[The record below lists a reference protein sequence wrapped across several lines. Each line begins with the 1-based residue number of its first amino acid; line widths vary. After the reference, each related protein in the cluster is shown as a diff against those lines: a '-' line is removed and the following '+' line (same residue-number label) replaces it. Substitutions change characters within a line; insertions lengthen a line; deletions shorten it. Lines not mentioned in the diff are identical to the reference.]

1 MEEYSTDNF
10 PYKTYFT
17 KSSDVME
24 KIKNIKNNIPSYSDK
39 PYRFTAI
46 SNKLGL
52 VNGKYYD
59 KYIKIITP
67 ESAYEQVNTLTDY
80 FNEKSRMNC
89 SFDYYK
95 EPVNYWKSNKKK
107 ILFDIQ
113 KSGKELTPYNIREY
127 IYGHIKECNLFKVTT
142 AIFVYN
148 FLKATHILDFSAGWG
163 DRLLSACGLNIK
175 YFGIDPNINNHDG
188 YNKIIE
194 FAGKKDFQTVFQSGA
209 EYLPKS
215 VIEDRVKKYGLFDLI
230 FTSPPYFDHE
240 IYASSLQSISSYSNS
255 SEYWLVY
262 FLFVVLIKYIP
273 YLSVD
278 GTLCLYIQDIYNK
291 MTACEPIILFLGTF
305 YPNMEFSGI
314 ISENLP
320 MLLFKKK
327 SENIPKINEIMENK
341 FKIAYPLVYELAD
354 KLVKRKLY
362 DYYTIDTKITPY
374 KINTNTITII
384 DDVVSNNIYFRSF
397 FKYIIQLPGTN
408 KFLSYGSKM
417 GTMIYYLSKAC
428 FSLNKSCYYYCP
440 KIEPN
445 LDQTDGDLN
454 FIPLKNSSLINSAI
468 QKYNLKLIE
477 IDVDMTKKQISYI
490 KHIIRPKSDELVI
503 PFAEFSNQLRNI
515 MTETILETMMILG
528 IDVNFSGTIFLS
540 VSITILLGCL
550 YTVFKKAKFFVVQLN
565 NSDYSNYYEMSRT
578 IVVNSEYKFSQ
589 NVTNE
594 DIPPV
599 DIKCV
604 KNINCKV
611 WKYFKMHAVEKDIL
625 WMSDI

>member
-1 MEEYSTDNF
+1 MEEYTTDKF

-17 KSSDVME
+17 KSDDVIK

-46 SNKLGL
+46 NNKLGL
-52 VNGKYYD
+52 INGKYYD

-67 ESAYEQVNTLTDY
+67 ESAYDEVNTLTDY
-80 FNEKSRMNC
+80 FNEKSRMQC

-95 EPVNYWKSNKKK
+95 EPVNYWKMYKKK
-107 ILFDIQ
+107 ILFDIK

-127 IYGHIKECNLFKVTT
+127 IYEHTKECNLFKVTT

-163 DRLLSACGLNIK
+163 DRLLSACALNIK

-188 YNKIIE
+188 YKKIIKTV
-194 FAGKKDFQTVFQSGA
+194 GSDDLQVVFQSGA
-209 EYLPKS
+209 EYLPEK
-215 VIEDRVKKYGLFDLI
+215 VISDRVKKYGQFDLI

-240 IYASSLQSISSYSNS
+240 VYASSLQSISSYSNS

-273 YLSVD
+273 YLSVE

-305 YPNMEFSGI
+305 YPNMEFGGI
-314 ISENLP
+314 ISEKLP

-327 SENIPKINEIMENK
+327 STEVSKINEIMENK
-341 FKIAYPLVYELAD
+341 FKIAYPLVYELSN
-354 KLVKRKLY
+354 KLIKKKLY
-362 DYYTIDTKITPY
+362 DYYRIDTKIILY
-374 KINTNTITII
+374 VFNSKHISIL
-384 DDVVSNNIYFRSF
+384 DDMVDNNIYFRSF
-397 FKYIIQLPGTN
+397 FKFLLQLPNKN

-417 GTMIYYLSKAC
+417 GTMIYYLAKAC
-428 FSLNKSCYYYCP
+428 YDLNKLCYYYCP
-440 KIEPN
+440 KIEPD
-445 LDQTDGDLN
+445 LDHTDDDLN
-454 FIPLKNSSLINSAI
+454 FIPLKNSPLINLAI
-468 QKYNLKLIE
+468 EKYNLKLIE

-490 KHIIRPKSDELVI
+490 KHLIRPKSDEYVI
-503 PFAEFSNQLRNI
+503 EFSEFDNQLRNI
-515 MTETILETMMILG
+515 MTETVLETMMIIG
-528 IDVNFSGTIFLS
+528 IDINFTGTIFLS
-540 VSITILLGCL
+540 VSITVLIECL
-550 YTVFKKAKFFVVQLN
+550 YLVFKKAKFFVVQLN
-565 NSDYSNYYEMSRT
+565 DKDYSNYYEMSRT
-578 IVVNSEYKFSQ
+578 IVVYSEYNFSQ
-589 NVTNE
+589 NVKE
-594 DIPPV
+594 IDMPPT
-599 DIKCV
+599 DIKCT

-611 WKYFKMHAVEKDIL
+611 WKYFSMHAIDGDIL